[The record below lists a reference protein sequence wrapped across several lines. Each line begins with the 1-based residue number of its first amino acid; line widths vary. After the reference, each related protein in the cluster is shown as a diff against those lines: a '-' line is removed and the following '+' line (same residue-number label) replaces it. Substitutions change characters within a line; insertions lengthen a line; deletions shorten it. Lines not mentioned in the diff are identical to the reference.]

1 MGWPTQNCP
10 FVIKDFNFN
19 GRCFYHRNNWY
30 VIITLKLTNKER
42 KYDSRDI
49 RTWLTICLFHV
60 RFIYAA
66 DDNSQFA
73 LSGLTLKSKLLVE
86 LSKRTPPSDQW
97 RTARDGT
104 VVRALTSHQCDL
116 GSNFG
121 VDAIC
126 GPGGGSTQ
134 YTTNVYTGRL
144 RPKVQLLTLL
154 NTIFHEK
161 GTPFVY
167 LLLTNGTPFTYL
179 V

>member
-126 GPGGGSTQ
+126 GPGGGVLSTQ
-134 YTTNVYTGRL
+134 QMFIRGGSAPRSNYL
-144 RPKVQLLTLL
+144 
-154 NTIFHEK
+154 
-161 GTPFVY
+161 PF
-167 LLLTNGTPFTYL
+167 
-179 V
+179 